1 MSLVILGRPLIPVLG
16 LINRVDHNVVRTM
29 RLRPEAPQYVVFE
42 NTCNVEECPNA
53 WSTSHDGE

>member
-1 MSLVILGRPLIPVLG
+1 MILGRSLIPVLG